1 MNCNVIERI
10 LKAWKDNDE
19 QQKANGLRQGYMGH
33 LINIINKIVELCSST
48 SLGKFFID
56 NMPEVAKS
64 LDEFKDSTLKEA
76 NTLQD
81 TLLVNNNESFYLI
94 SFNNLLYRVVHI
106 LILPM
111 KKMTIIV
118 MQFLRNR

>member
-1 MNCNVIERI
+1 
-10 LKAWKDNDE
+10 
-19 QQKANGLRQGYMGH
+19 MGH

-48 SLGKFFID
+48 SLGKYFID

-64 LDEFKDSTLKEA
+64 LDEFKDSTLREA

-81 TLLVNNNESFYLI
+81 TLLVNNDKSLYLI
-94 SFNNLLYRVVHI
+94 SYNNLLYRVVHI

-118 MQFLRNR
+118 MQFLRNRYCA